1 MVKCM
6 YIKNRND
13 AFTLAEVL
21 ITLGIIGIVA
31 AITMSQV
38 LTNMRNKGYVERMKK
53 AYTLIQ
59 NVTIQIINEEGPP
72 SKWILDAH
80 GLKSQA
86 LNERVVDMYAE
97 KMNVVKNCSG
107 AISWIENECIFAQD
121 GYYDLSGKPL
131 GSNVKAFYWF
141 GYPFVLSDGSAIII
155 KFLSNAGAVFWG
167 NPDIMFIV
175 DVNGKQK
182 PNKLGRD
189 IFYFYMNGNENG
201 QVRPYGDAQKDDC
214 NKNDKGYTCAY
225 KIISE
230 GKMDY

>member
-1 MVKCM
+1 M
-6 YIKNRND
+6 YNKNKNI

-21 ITLGIIGIVA
+21 ITLVIIGIVA

-53 AYTLIQ
+53 AYSLIQ
-59 NVTIQIINEEGPP
+59 NVTIQIINEEGQP

-80 GLKSQA
+80 GLNSQA
-86 LNERVVDMYAE
+86 LNEHVVDMYAE
-97 KMNVVKNCSG
+97 KMNVVKNCG
-107 AISWIENECIFAQD
+107 ATSWVENECILNS
-121 GYYDLSGKPL
+121 GSYYALSGKPL
-131 GSNVKAFYWF
+131 GGDYKLFYWY

-155 KFLSNAGAVFWG
+155 KFVSNVGAVYWG

-189 IFYFYMNGNENG
+189 IFYFYMNSNENG
-201 QVRPYGDAQKDDC
+201 KVRPYGDAQKDDC